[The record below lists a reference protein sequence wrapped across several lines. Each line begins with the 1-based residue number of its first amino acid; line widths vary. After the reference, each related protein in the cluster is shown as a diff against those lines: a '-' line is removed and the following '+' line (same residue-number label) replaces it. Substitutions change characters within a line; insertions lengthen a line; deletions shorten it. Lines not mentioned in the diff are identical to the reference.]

1 MQRDPED
8 LMDSCEFSM
17 ESQDG
22 KEKFLGLSAVV
33 ININYQTSQDKFK
46 FSLGFRWFGVEV

>member
-33 ININYQTSQDKFK
+33 IDINYQTSQDKFK
-46 FSLGFRWFGVEV
+46 FSLGFRWFSVEV